1 MSAGLEGET
10 DDGGQ
15 NLASVTELRTAP
27 VPAARKPSGAKV
39 RMTGQQRREQLLN
52 VGRKLFSE
60 KGFETVTVEEIAAKA
75 EVSKPVVYEHFGGK
89 EGLYAVVVDR
99 ETNFL
104 LDSISQALAG
114 SRSNGASARE
124 LVEQAGLALFD
135 YIDSN
140 PQGFRILVRDS
151 PVTAQ
156 TGSFA
161 SLMVDIATQVEDV
174 LAAEF
179 KAHGISDKFA
189 PMYSQ
194 MLVGMVAFTGQWWL
208 DVRKPK
214 KEEVVAHVVNLA
226 WNGLKHLDPKPT
238 LAPKNKS

>member
-1 MSAGLEGET
+1 MSQREDLATVVELKT
-10 DDGGQ
+10 
-15 NLASVTELRTAP
+15 ASVP
-27 VPAARKPSGAKV
+27 PSRKPSGAKV
-39 RMTGQQRREQLLN
+39 RMTGQERREQLLN
-52 VGRKLFSE
+52 VGRKLFAE

-75 EVSKPVVYEHFGGK
+75 DVSKPVVYEHFGGK

-99 ETNFL
+99 EMNYL
-104 LDSISQALAG
+104 LDSITQSLMG
-114 SRSNGASARE
+114 SRSDGASARE
-124 LVEQAGLALFD
+124 LVEQAGMALFN
-135 YIDSN
+135 YIDTN
-140 PQGFRILVRDS
+140 PQGFSILVRDS

-161 SLMVDIATQVEDV
+161 SLMLDIATQVEDV

-179 KAHGISDKFA
+179 KAHGINDKYA

-214 KEEVVAHVVNLA
+214 KEEVVAHLVNLA
-226 WNGLKHLDPKPT
+226 WNGLRDLDPKPT
-238 LAPKNKS
+238 LTKQKKT